1 MRLPV
6 TIACLVMASL
16 VAAQPVP
23 DESDPLIASVIV
35 YSTAYSIE
43 RWESYCAKE
52 SPVSAPAIASAREE
66 WLMAHATLL
75 EQATTILMSNYSKD
89 ERLQIAVQARLTND
103 ELESK
108 LSAAPLASRR
118 QWCNESARRILSPE
132 MDLKQR
138 ATLVAAM
145 EGASP

>member
-1 MRLPV
+1 
-6 TIACLVMASL
+6 MASL

-43 RWESYCAKE
+43 RWEQYCASE

-66 WLMAHATLL
+66 WLTAHATLL
-75 EQATTILMSNYSKD
+75 EQAATLLQSNYSRD

-108 LSAAPLASRR
+108 LSAAAVGSRR
-118 QWCNESARRILSPE
+118 QWCNESARRILSPQ
-132 MDLKQR
+132 MDLR
-138 ATLVAAM
+138 RRPTLVAAI